1 MLYGRMHCEHCELYC
16 RFPFRN
22 ETSNRRGAPHKLIS
36 APSSPA
42 CNSKLGEG
50 IIALLASSW
59 ERPLLLEWQLQHAYA
74 WVGTLLYVNVLL
86 EIISSSKMKLNQGW
100 TNGVEDLPK
109 HDIQFIMCCSEYLNK
124 LQSGGKT
131 TEINKYN
138 IFFFFHM
145 QHNTPPTQ
153 RRKDP
158 RLWSANRLDHYPAV
172 ADRWLGFAN
181 SFATCSLCFRDI
193 NEPILMVFQPFWLI
207 LVSAHII
214 NRFETPYEQ
223 VSHDSSINRPFSPVL
238 HSAICLRQR
247 HKRVALQ

>member
-131 TEINKYN
+131 SEINKYN

-172 ADRWLGFAN
+172 ADRWLICNMF
-181 SFATCSLCFRDI
+181 S
-193 NEPILMVFQPFWLI
+193 VFQ
-207 LVSAHII
+207 
-214 NRFETPYEQ
+214 
-223 VSHDSSINRPFSPVL
+223 
-238 HSAICLRQR
+238 R
-247 HKRVALQ
+247 H